1 MKKNSILLVAVA
13 FVGLLLMTTSC
24 KTPRV
29 KKLEAENTKLQNDII
44 KSDSVQIQFMNAYAE
59 IEANLNEIKVREKMI
74 NENSQE
80 AEYNPDMQ
88 QRIISDIVEIGKL
101 MESNRQKLQ
110 SMESLRRQLIAARS
124 ANNKLKAENK
134 ALRQGS
140 PAPVRQTVSDPEDQQ
155 QIAALSKENAR
166 LAELNKSLEE
176 TITNLKKQLTE
187 SEARI
192 ESLQEELSLLKEAYA
207 ALQAINDSLKASND
221 TYLAQLEEKNNQIN
235 SLNTRLSSSNK
246 VYYIVANSKTLKEK
260 KIMIKKNINP
270 NIRLS
275 NLTAVENSNDL
286 HIIETKASKVSVL
299 SQHPT
304 KSYVINLKDKKN
316 AKIEIKDPE
325 SFWSTSKVCVIET
338 K

>member
-1 MKKNSILLVAVA
+1 MKKSSILLAA
-13 FVGLLLMTTSC
+13 AASVGFLLMTTSC

-80 AEYNPDMQ
+80 AESNPDIQ

-110 SMESLRRQLIAARS
+110 NMESLRRQLVAARS
-124 ANNKLKAENK
+124 ANKKLTAENN
-134 ALRQGS
+134 ALKQGI
-140 PAPVRQTVSDPEDQQ
+140 PAPVQQGSDPKDQQ
-155 QIAALSKENAR
+155 QIAALTKENAR

-176 TITNLKKQLTE
+176 TITNLKNQLAE

-207 ALQAINDSLKASND
+207 ALQAVNDSLKASND
-221 TYLAQLEEKNNQIN
+221 AYLAQLEEKDNQIN
-235 SLNTRLSSSNK
+235 SLNSQLSSSSK
-246 VYYIVANSKTLKEK
+246 VYYIVANSKTLKAK
-260 KIMIKKNINP
+260 KIMVKKSINP
-270 NIRLS
+270 NIRLT
-275 NLTAVENSNDL
+275 NLTAVENFKDL
-286 HIIETKASKVSVL
+286 HIIETKASKISVL

-304 KSYVINLKDKKN
+304 KSYVINIKDKKN

-325 SFWSTSKVCVIET
+325 AFWSTSKVCVIET